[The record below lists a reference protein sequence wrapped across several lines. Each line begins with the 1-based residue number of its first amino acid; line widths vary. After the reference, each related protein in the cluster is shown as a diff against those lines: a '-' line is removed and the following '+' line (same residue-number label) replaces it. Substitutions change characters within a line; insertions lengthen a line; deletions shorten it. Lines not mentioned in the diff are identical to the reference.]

1 MCVSVSCLHATPS
14 HYFILIYFDVTSG
27 QVPSLIS
34 FKSCLY
40 HFLYIFLSR
49 WILAAAFLV
58 PWKIFLGLRLELH
71 WIDWYLFH
79 THEQV
84 SISPLIPAFVRS
96 LLFFKKMYLYHDIK
110 VSPKGIQ
117 PNRERICTSAITYV
131 ILPVNIN
138 GQTSS
143 CRPDAHEWLGG
154 LLGDFSH
161 KQ

>member
-1 MCVSVSCLHATPS
+1 MDVANCPGTIYFKSQFSPQFFFHIYAGILTFLLCFICVCVSVSCLHATPS

-96 LLFFKKMYLYHDIK
+96 LLFFKKCIYTVDSWIHFFY
-110 VSPKGIQ
+110 
-117 PNRERICTSAITYV
+117 
-131 ILPVNIN
+131 
-138 GQTSS
+138 
-143 CRPDAHEWLGG
+143 
-154 LLGDFSH
+154 
-161 KQ
+161 

>member
-1 MCVSVSCLHATPS
+1 MYPIVPVPFILKVNSLPSFFPYICWYSDISIMFHMCVCVSVSCLHATPS

-96 LLFFKKMYLYHDIK
+96 LLFFKKCIYTVDSWIHFFY
-110 VSPKGIQ
+110 
-117 PNRERICTSAITYV
+117 
-131 ILPVNIN
+131 
-138 GQTSS
+138 
-143 CRPDAHEWLGG
+143 
-154 LLGDFSH
+154 
-161 KQ
+161 